1 MQLMSLSGKFIT
13 EGYETADEQAKEGT
27 RVMAQVRAITIQLEQ
42 EDVYAALE
50 HAGSFHCL
58 VEEWID
64 CEDPTPKP
72 KEKWVFLNRKV
83 EAKKHRTEWC
93 CGSTQISM
101 NEMRK
106 KQQKNNMKNKEHVRD
121 QSG

>member
-1 MQLMSLSGKFIT
+1 
-13 EGYETADEQAKEGT
+13 
-27 RVMAQVRAITIQLEQ
+27 MAQVRAITIQLEQ